1 MLDEKNVNLKASGDA
16 VDASETNLG
25 AIVVN
30 GTVICVYWIYAI
42 FAIKFYG
49 GAFGKFNSFQVT
61 IHQFKL
67 IKSLY
72 QIRQTDVCGYTFSTR
87 F

>member
-1 MLDEKNVNLKASGDA
+1 MSEEKNVNLKASGDV
-16 VDASETNLG
+16 VDATETNLG

-49 GAFGKFNSFQVT
+49 GAFGKFNSFQVI

-67 IKSLY
+67 IK
-72 QIRQTDVCGYTFSTR
+72 
-87 F
+87 